1 MYMAP
6 IFIITEDRMKIL
18 LTALFLMLATTVQAK
33 DFSLIDQNGV
43 QHQMSWYARTPNAK
57 IILVSYDGNLELREK
72 VEELQAQSTQTYYF
86 FVYPGNNRELES
98 KTIPI
103 LMDDTKLVTQ
113 DLGFY
118 APGIAAALDSRNLEI
133 ESSYSIHGY
142 TYEFPQCVRE
152 KATPDYTTEV
162 APIIAENCAACHREG
177 GIAPFAFNSSQMLV
191 GWSPMV
197 REVLLTKRM
206 PPGQIDPYVG
216 EFKNSMTLTIEET
229 QTIVDWI
236 DAGSQVN

>member
-1 MYMAP
+1 
-6 IFIITEDRMKIL
+6 MKFLVTMFTL
-18 LTALFLMLATTVQAK
+18 LMSSVTFAG
-33 DFSLIDQNGV
+33 DFSLIDHNGV
-43 QHQMSWYARTPNAK
+43 QHQMSWYARTPQAK
-57 IILVSYDGNLELREK
+57 IVVVSYDGNMELREK
-72 VEELQAQSTQTYYF
+72 VEKLQKENVHSYYF
-86 FVYPGNNRELES
+86 FVYPGNNREMDSSL
-98 KTIPI
+98 IPI

-113 DLGFY
+113 DLGLY
-118 APGIAAALDSRNLEI
+118 APGIAVELNTKDLSIDAQYL
-133 ESSYSIHGY
+133 IHGY
-142 TYEFPQCVRE
+142 TYEFPQFVRE

-191 GWSPMV
+191 GWSPMI

-236 DAGSQVN
+236 DSGSQIN

>member
-1 MYMAP
+1 
-6 IFIITEDRMKIL
+6 MKFLVTMFAL
-18 LTALFLMLATTVQAK
+18 LMSSVTFAG
-33 DFSLIDQNGV
+33 DFSLIDHNGV
-43 QHQMSWYARTPNAK
+43 QHQMSWYARTPDSK
-57 IILVSYDGNLELREK
+57 IVVVSYDGNMELREK
-72 VEELQAQSTQTYYF
+72 VEKLQRENMQSYYF
-86 FVYPGNNRELES
+86 FIYPGNNRELES
-98 KTIPI
+98 SLIPI

-113 DLGFY
+113 DLGLY
-118 APGIAAALDSRNLEI
+118 APGVAVELNTKTLKIDSQYLI
-133 ESSYSIHGY
+133 WGY
-142 TYEFPQCVRE
+142 TYEFPQFTRE

-162 APIIAENCAACHREG
+162 VPIIAENCASCHREG

-191 GWSPMV
+191 GWSPMI

-236 DAGSQVN
+236 DSGSQIN

>member
-1 MYMAP
+1 
-6 IFIITEDRMKIL
+6 MKIL

-43 QHQMSWYARTPNAK
+43 QHQMSWYARTPDAK
-57 IILVSYDGNLELREK
+57 IILVSYDGNSELREK

-98 KTIPI
+98 TTIPI

-118 APGIAAALDSRNLEI
+118 APGLAAALDSRNLEI

-142 TYEFPQCVRE
+142 TYEFPEFVRE

-162 APIIAENCAACHREG
+162 APIIAKNCAACHREG

-236 DAGSQVN
+236 DSGSQIN

>member
-1 MYMAP
+1 
-6 IFIITEDRMKIL
+6 MKFLVTMFML
-18 LTALFLMLATTVQAK
+18 LWSSMSYAG
-33 DFSLIDQNGV
+33 DFSLIDHNGV
-43 QHQMSWYARTPNAK
+43 QHQMSWYARTPDSK
-57 IILVSYDGNLELREK
+57 IVVVSYDGNMKLREK
-72 VEELQAQSTQTYYF
+72 VEKLQRENMQSYYF
-86 FVYPGNNRELES
+86 FIYPGNNRELES
-98 KTIPI
+98 SLIPI

-113 DLGFY
+113 DLGLY
-118 APGIAAALDSRNLEI
+118 APGIAVELNTKNLSI
-133 ESSYSIHGY
+133 DAQYLIHGY
-142 TYEFPQCVRE
+142 TYEFSEFVRE

-177 GIAPFAFNSSQMLV
+177 GIAPFAFNSNQMLV

-229 QTIVDWI
+229 QTLVDWI
-236 DAGSQVN
+236 DAGSPVN

>member
-1 MYMAP
+1 LSSMSYAG
-6 IFIITEDRMKIL
+6 
-18 LTALFLMLATTVQAK
+18 

-43 QHQMSWYARTPNAK
+43 QHQMSWYARTPDSK
-57 IILVSYDGNLELREK
+57 IVVVSYDGNMELREK
-72 VEELQAQSTQTYYF
+72 VEKLQKENMQSYYF
-86 FVYPGNNRELES
+86 FIYPGNNRELES
-98 KTIPI
+98 SFIPI

-113 DLGFY
+113 DLGLY
-118 APGIAAALDSRNLEI
+118 APGVAVELNTKTLKIDSQYLI
-133 ESSYSIHGY
+133 WGY
-142 TYEFPQCVRE
+142 TYEFPQFTRE

-162 APIIAENCAACHREG
+162 VPIIAENCAACHREG

-191 GWSPMV
+191 GWSPMI

-236 DAGSQVN
+236 DSGSQIN

>member
-1 MYMAP
+1 MYMTP
-6 IFIITEDRMKIL
+6 IFIIIEDRMKIL

-43 QHQMSWYARTPNAK
+43 QHQMSWYARTPDAK
-57 IILVSYDGNLELREK
+57 IILVSYDGNSELREK

-98 KTIPI
+98 TTIPI

-118 APGIAAALDSRNLEI
+118 APGLAAALDSRNLEI

-142 TYEFPQCVRE
+142 TYEFPEFVRE

-162 APIIAENCAACHREG
+162 APIIAKNCAACHREG

-191 GWSPMV
+191 GWAPMV

-229 QTIVDWI
+229 QTLVDWI
-236 DAGSQVN
+236 DAGTPVN

>member
-1 MYMAP
+1 MFA
-6 IFIITEDRMKIL
+6 L
-18 LTALFLMLATTVQAK
+18 LMSSVTFAG
-33 DFSLIDQNGV
+33 DFSLIDHNGV
-43 QHQMSWYARTPNAK
+43 QHQMSWYARTPDSK
-57 IILVSYDGNLELREK
+57 IVVVSYDGNMELREK
-72 VEELQAQSTQTYYF
+72 VEKLQRENMQSYYF
-86 FVYPGNNRELES
+86 FIYPGNNRELES
-98 KTIPI
+98 SLIPI

-113 DLGFY
+113 DLGLY
-118 APGIAAALDSRNLEI
+118 APGVAVELNTKTLKIDSQYLI
-133 ESSYSIHGY
+133 WGY
-142 TYEFPQCVRE
+142 TYEFPQFTRE

-162 APIIAENCAACHREG
+162 VPIIAENCASCHREG

-191 GWSPMV
+191 GWSPMI

-236 DAGSQVN
+236 DSGSQIN

>member
-1 MYMAP
+1 
-6 IFIITEDRMKIL
+6 
-18 LTALFLMLATTVQAK
+18 MLATTAQAK

-57 IILVSYDGNLELREK
+57 IILVSYDGNLELRQL
-72 VEELQAQSTQTYYF
+72 VEQVQAQTTQTYYF
-86 FVYPGNNRELES
+86 FIYPGNNRELES
-98 KTIPI
+98 NTIPI

-118 APGIAAALDSRNLEI
+118 APGHYVVLNSRNLEI
-133 ESSYSIHGY
+133 EESSMFVHNHDVY
-142 TYEFPQCVRE
+142 PQFIRE
-152 KATPDYTTEV
+152 KTTPTYTNDV

-177 GIAPFAFNSSQMLV
+177 GIAPFAFNSSQMVV
-191 GWSPMV
+191 GWSPMI

-216 EFKNSMTLTIEET
+216 QFKNSMTLTVEET

-236 DAGSQVN
+236 DAGSPVN

>member
-1 MYMAP
+1 MN
-6 IFIITEDRMKIL
+6 KIL
-18 LTALFLMLATTVQAK
+18 VTMFMLLMSSVAHAG

-43 QHQMSWYARTPNAK
+43 QHQMSWYARTPDAK
-57 IILVSYDGNLELREK
+57 IILVSYDGNSELREK

-98 KTIPI
+98 TTIPI

-118 APGIAAALDSRNLEI
+118 APGLAAALDSRNLEI

-142 TYEFPQCVRE
+142 TYEFPEFVRE

-162 APIIAENCAACHREG
+162 APIIAKNCAACHREG

-191 GWSPMV
+191 GWAPMV

-229 QTIVDWI
+229 QTLVDWI
-236 DAGSQVN
+236 DAGTPVN

>member
-1 MYMAP
+1 MFM
-6 IFIITEDRMKIL
+6 L
-18 LTALFLMLATTVQAK
+18 LLSSMSYAG

-43 QHQMSWYARTPNAK
+43 QHQMSWYARTPDSK
-57 IILVSYDGNLELREK
+57 IVVVSYDGNLELKEK
-72 VEELQAQSTQTYYF
+72 VEKLQRENMQSYYF
-86 FVYPGNNRELES
+86 FIYPGNNRELES
-98 KTIPI
+98 SLIPI

-113 DLGFY
+113 DLGLY
-118 APGIAAALDSRNLEI
+118 APGVAVELNTKTLKIDSQYLI
-133 ESSYSIHGY
+133 WGY
-142 TYEFPQCVRE
+142 TYEFPQFTRE

-191 GWSPMV
+191 GWSPMI

-236 DAGSQVN
+236 DSGSQIN

>member
-1 MYMAP
+1 
-6 IFIITEDRMKIL
+6 MKFLVTMFML
-18 LTALFLMLATTVQAK
+18 LLSSMSYAG

-43 QHQMSWYARTPNAK
+43 QHQMSWYARTPDSK
-57 IILVSYDGNLELREK
+57 IVIVSYDGNLELKEK
-72 VEELQAQSTQTYYF
+72 VEKLQRENMQSYYF
-86 FVYPGNNRELES
+86 FIYPGNNRELES
-98 KTIPI
+98 SLIPI

-113 DLGFY
+113 DLGLY
-118 APGIAAALDSRNLEI
+118 APGVAVELNTKNLSI
-133 ESSYSIHGY
+133 DAQYLIHGY
-142 TYEFPQCVRE
+142 TYEFPEFVRE
-152 KATPDYTTEV
+152 QTTPTYVNDV
-162 APIIAENCAACHREG
+162 APIIAKNCAACHREG

-191 GWSPMV
+191 GWAPMV

-236 DAGSQVN
+236 DSGSQIN

>member
-1 MYMAP
+1 M
-6 IFIITEDRMKIL
+6 
-18 LTALFLMLATTVQAK
+18 
-33 DFSLIDQNGV
+33 
-43 QHQMSWYARTPNAK
+43 
-57 IILVSYDGNLELREK
+57 ELREK
-72 VEELQAQSTQTYYF
+72 VEKLQRENMQSYYF
-86 FVYPGNNRELES
+86 FIYPGNNRELES
-98 KTIPI
+98 SLIPI

-113 DLGFY
+113 DLGLY
-118 APGIAAALDSRNLEI
+118 APGIAVELNTKDL
-133 ESSYSIHGY
+133 SIDAQYLIYGY
-142 TYEFPQCVRE
+142 TYEFPQFVRE

-191 GWSPMV
+191 GWSPMI

-216 EFKNSMTLTIEET
+216 EFKNSMILTIEET

-236 DAGSQVN
+236 DSGSQIN